1 MHTRISCMTCQ
12 YNINC
17 ILAWCMDK
25 IKEACIWIESKLF
38 VFLFA
43 VTCWYGSSLCP
54 LFFFFCCV
62 IFTAFSLWVKN
73 SYPSY
78 FFSIKIHSTSITPPC
93 TLHQTCISHF
103 QLLLN
108 SVASWLHLYLTCYF
122 SFLFLNIN
130 PEIALIIVFFI
141 PSGEKKNAFPL
152 DCHCITLHK
161 LLFRENLWDFG
172 CITTF

>member
-1 MHTRISCMTCQ
+1 MYLDREQIVCFPLCCDLLVWFIPLPT
-12 YNINC
+12 
-17 ILAWCMDK
+17 
-25 IKEACIWIESKLF
+25 LF
-38 VFLFA
+38 L
-43 VTCWYGSSLCP
+43 
-54 LFFFFCCV
+54 FFCCV

-130 PEIALIIVFFI
+130 PEIALIIVFFY
-141 PSGEKKNAFPL
+141 SFRGKKK
-152 DCHCITLHK
+152 CISPGLS
-161 LLFRENLWDFG
+161 LYNSS
-172 CITTF
+172 